1 MYCSWKMRIA
11 GSKISSLPVHFLLTV
26 TTFVSQLF
34 KIRQDFSPLLILICG
49 EEFNMLNSYFY
60 TYLVFTRY
68 QIDLFEK
75 QPAFAFST
83 FQRLNF
89 QFQERFSYHPER
101 DYHWATNQRIFLLQS
116 GVVLGQLCRIAAFSA
131 SNLHIAWR
139 APGSFEAILHFN
151 FMSVKN
157 F

>member
-60 TYLVFTRY
+60 TYLVFTRC

-101 DYHWATNQRIFLLQS
+101 DYIIGPQIREFSDYNLEQFQVSYAELRLFPLQICILL
-116 GVVLGQLCRIAAFSA
+116 GGLPVLLKQFC
-131 SNLHIAWR
+131 
-139 APGSFEAILHFN
+139 ILIL
-151 FMSVKN
+151 
-157 F
+157 

>member
-75 QPAFAFST
+75 QPVLHSPHFRGLIFSFRKGLVT
-83 FQRLNF
+83 TQRGTIIGPQIREFSDYNLE
-89 QFQERFSYHPER
+89 QFQVSYAELRLFP
-101 DYHWATNQRIFLLQS
+101 LQICILP
-116 GVVLGQLCRIAAFSA
+116 GGLPVLSKQFC
-131 SNLHIAWR
+131 
-139 APGSFEAILHFN
+139 ILIL
-151 FMSVKN
+151 
-157 F
+157 